1 LNEVARNLAL
11 DGLNA
16 FPDSK
21 SFYVYVEDSKGHGF
35 CRSSSKK
42 QVLPEGWVTPEE
54 FKKLPRDKMLEILQ
68 EQAKQLAELREKL
81 RKKLFREK

>member
-1 LNEVARNLAL
+1 MEKATKKISAPRTLKKPRKRKQAT
-11 DGLNA
+11 
-16 FPDSK
+16 
-21 SFYVYVEDSKGHGF
+21 
-35 CRSSSKK
+35 KK